1 MERNEVRGLNTA
13 PVGEELAVYAEVL
26 RVKRVGSHN
35 THPKLVFSCLIFL
48 L

>member
-1 MERNEVRGLNTA
+1 MDRNEVRGLNTA
-13 PVGEELAVYAEVL
+13 PIGEKLATDAKVL
-26 RVKRVGSHN
+26 RVKGVGSHK